1 MRGKP
6 VSASNVVLSRV
17 MHPNDASFIGTV
29 HGGVI
34 LRMLDEAGGMAA
46 FRHARKSVVTAAID
60 SMSFLAPVYVGNLVT
75 AKASVNSVGRTSME
89 VGVRVEAEDLLT
101 GKVAHTASA
110 YLVYVAVDRRGK
122 PLRVP
127 LLIPTTAEDRRRM
140 AAAERRRK
148 ARAARRATGAG
159 KGHRTMS
166 YGAAS

>member
-148 ARAARRATGAG
+148 ARAARRMAG
-159 KGHRTMS
+159 HGGR
-166 YGAAS
+166 

>member
-6 VSASNVVLSRV
+6 VSASNVILSRV
-17 MHPNDASFIGTV
+17 MHPNDASFMGTA

-46 FRHARKSVVTAAID
+46 FRHARKPVVTAAID

-127 LLIPTTAEDRRRM
+127 PLVTTTAEDRRRM

-148 ARAARRATGAG
+148 ARAARRMAG
-159 KGHRTMS
+159 RGGR
-166 YGAAS
+166 

>member
-1 MRGKP
+1 MGGKP
-6 VSASNVVLSRV
+6 VSASNVVLSHV
-17 MHPNDASFIGTV
+17 MHPNDASFMGTA

-122 PLRVP
+122 PLRVS

-148 ARAARRATGAG
+148 ARAARRMAG
-159 KGHRTMS
+159 HGGR
-166 YGAAS
+166 

>member
-1 MRGKP
+1 MRGQP
-6 VSASNVVLSRV
+6 VSASNVILSRV
-17 MHPNDASFIGTV
+17 MHPNDASFMGTG

-46 FRHARKSVVTAAID
+46 FRHARKPVVTAAID
-60 SMSFLAPVYVGNLVT
+60 SMSFLAPVDVGNLVT

-127 LLIPTTAEDRRRM
+127 PLVTTTAEDRRRM

-148 ARAARRATGAG
+148 ARAARRMAG
-159 KGHRTMS
+159 HGSR
-166 YGAAS
+166 

>member
-1 MRGKP
+1 MRGQP
-6 VSASNVVLSRV
+6 VSASNVILSRV
-17 MHPNDASFIGTV
+17 MHPNDASFMGTV

-46 FRHARKSVVTAAID
+46 FRHARKPVVTAAID

-75 AKASVNSVGRTSME
+75 VKASVNSVGRTSME

-127 LLIPTTAEDRRRM
+127 PLVTTTAEDRRRM
-140 AAAERRRK
+140 AAAERRRE
-148 ARAARRATGAG
+148 ARAGRRMAG
-159 KGHRTMS
+159 RGSR
-166 YGAAS
+166 

>member
-1 MRGKP
+1 
-6 VSASNVVLSRV
+6 
-17 MHPNDASFIGTV
+17 
-29 HGGVI
+29 
-34 LRMLDEAGGMAA
+34 MAA
-46 FRHARKSVVTAAID
+46 FRHARKPVVTAAID

-75 AKASVNSVGRTSME
+75 AKASANSVGRTSME

-127 LLIPTTAEDRRRM
+127 PLVTTTAEDRRRM

-148 ARAARRATGAG
+148 ARAARRMAG
-159 KGHRTMS
+159 HGSR
-166 YGAAS
+166 

>member
-6 VSASNVVLSRV
+6 VSASNVILSRV
-17 MHPNDASFIGTV
+17 MHPNDASFMGTA

-46 FRHARKSVVTAAID
+46 FRHARKPVVTAAID
-60 SMSFLAPVYVGNLVT
+60 SMSFLAPVHVGNLVT

-127 LLIPTTAEDRRRM
+127 PLVPTTAEDRRRM

-148 ARAARRATGAG
+148 ARAARRMAG
-159 KGHRTMS
+159 RGGR
-166 YGAAS
+166 

>member
-1 MRGKP
+1 MRGRP
-6 VSASNVVLSRV
+6 VSASNVILSRV
-17 MHPNDASFIGTV
+17 MHPNDASFMGTV

-46 FRHARKSVVTAAID
+46 FRHARKPVVTAAID

-110 YLVYVAVDRRGK
+110 YLVYVAVDQRGK

-127 LLIPTTAEDRRRM
+127 RLVTTTAEDRRRM

-148 ARAARRATGAG
+148 ARAARRMAG
-159 KGHRTMS
+159 HGSR
-166 YGAAS
+166 

>member
-17 MHPNDASFIGTV
+17 MHPNDASFIGTA

-127 LLIPTTAEDRRRM
+127 LLVPTTAEDRRRM

-148 ARAARRATGAG
+148 ARAARRMAG
-159 KGHRTMS
+159 HGGR
-166 YGAAS
+166 